1 MSLLPPSYPPFP
13 PSLLPFAFLSR
24 PRSMVQPL
32 GGTCDGNRWDW
43 FSGYSP
49 RFGDLAKLVKNW
61 DGKCNKTPHDFF
73 FR

>member
-1 MSLLPPSYPPFP
+1 
-13 PSLLPFAFLSR
+13 
-24 PRSMVQPL
+24 MVQPL